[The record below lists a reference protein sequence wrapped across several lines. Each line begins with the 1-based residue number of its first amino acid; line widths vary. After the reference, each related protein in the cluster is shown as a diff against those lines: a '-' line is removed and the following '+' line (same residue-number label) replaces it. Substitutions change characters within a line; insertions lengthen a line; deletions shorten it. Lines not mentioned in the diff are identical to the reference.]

1 MNLARSAN
9 RPVTLFNA
17 VTLHGKFT
25 FNSSQLTIKLIDI
38 YNFCNVIC
46 FLKSGYFYN
55 VWQQQVQ
62 RPLPACG
69 RCAQAKTQTQDTINT
84 PTLRSIYTVCPFYGF
99 PP

>member
-1 MNLARSAN
+1 MARSAN

-46 FLKSGYFYN
+46 FLKTGYFGN
-55 VWQQQVQ
+55 VWQQQLQSSSGLWTV
-62 RPLPACG
+62 R
-69 RCAQAKTQTQDTINT
+69 TSQDAN
-84 PTLRSIYTVCPFYGF
+84 PGHN
-99 PP
+99 